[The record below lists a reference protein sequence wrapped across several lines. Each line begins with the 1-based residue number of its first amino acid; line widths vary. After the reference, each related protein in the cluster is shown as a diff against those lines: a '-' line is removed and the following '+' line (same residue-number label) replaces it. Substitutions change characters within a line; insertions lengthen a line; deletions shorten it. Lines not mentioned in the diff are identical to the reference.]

1 MITSEQVNLLRQYL
15 GGGLQIILIELFRHD
30 IGNIEGQ
37 VDRLL
42 QNDLKE
48 MKTQTRMYLKKT
60 IMDLFWYFE
69 TEMKGKEK
77 KLNVE
82 FYYFFVMAHVPK
94 MIRSFSNL
102 ENRHTDI
109 YSELIRLNEEKIKI
123 PLWYF
128 CFVNL
133 KSVSLDL
140 IVKEKKYDL
149 FWNELLNF
157 AGKIKSSSELAE
169 SESKLKGLL
178 EQIAAAQKEINEGP
192 KREKRPAD
200 AKSNKGKKIPTS
212 DLVNGFISYILLN
225 DIVTQSGLAK
235 YTGISQSTWSRAF
248 NKDVR
253 FLNVLDETVERLF
266 VKHIDFKKQITDKS
280 ESIRR
285 DISKNREVPFDKLNN
300 LLSEEGA
307 PLEEDVHHKLVLES
321 KDRKVLIEA
330 ILEFLPIEQRKS
342 AKFAMEKQNNK
353 ELKAMYKA
361 YWESRRDC

>member
-48 MKTQTRMYLKKT
+48 MTTQTRMYLKKT

-82 FYYFFVMAHVPK
+82 LYYFFVMAHVPA
-94 MIRSFSNL
+94 MIRSFINL

-109 YSELIRLNEEKIKI
+109 YSELIRLNEETIKI

-157 AGKIKSSSELAE
+157 ARKSKLSSELTE
-169 SESKLKGLL
+169 SESKCKGLV

-200 AKSNKGKKIPTS
+200 AKSNKGKKIPTA
-212 DLVNGFISYILLN
+212 DLINGYISYILLN
-225 DIVTQSGLAK
+225 DNVTQLGLAE
-235 YTGISQSTWSRAF
+235 YTGISQPTWSRAF
-248 NKDVR
+248 NKDIHFR
-253 FLNVLDETVERLF
+253 NDLDDAFKRLF
-266 VKHIDFKKQITDKS
+266 EMHINIKKQLTYKS
-280 ESIRR
+280 ESIMGE
-285 DISKNREVPFDKLNN
+285 IAKNREMPFEKLNN
-300 LLSEEGA
+300 VILAGGTPQDEG
-307 PLEEDVHHKLVLES
+307 VHLKLILES
-321 KDRKVLIEA
+321 KDPEVLIEA
-330 ILEFLPIEQRKS
+330 ILELLPIEKRKS
-342 AKFAMEKQNNK
+342 VKFALEQKDIE
-353 ELKAMYKA
+353 ELKEIYQDHL
-361 YWESRRDC
+361 EHR